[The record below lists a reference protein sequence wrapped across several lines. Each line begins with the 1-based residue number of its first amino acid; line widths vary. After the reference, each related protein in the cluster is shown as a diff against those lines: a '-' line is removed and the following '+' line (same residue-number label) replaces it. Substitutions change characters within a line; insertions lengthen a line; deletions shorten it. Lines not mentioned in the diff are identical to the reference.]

1 MKINLKKLILYNF
14 KGIRD
19 LEINFKEDIT
29 NIFGDNGTG
38 KTTIFDAYLWLL
50 FDKDSSNAS
59 NFNIKTLDKDG
70 KPFHQLDHFVEGIFD
85 IDGKEISFK
94 KVYKEKWTKKRGATE
109 AVFDG
114 HTCDYFINAVPVK
127 LKDYKDRIASLIDE
141 EKFKLISNPRY
152 FSVDLDKVKRREILM
167 SISDIKDEDLL
178 DDEFKDLDLGNYSIG
193 DLTKMAKASAKL
205 CNDRLK
211 ELPIRIDELNKSIVD
226 LDFDILDFQRNS
238 KLGSIK
244 KIDEDLASGDTSG
257 AVQSINKD
265 LADLVSQRAK
275 LTFEV
280 DERNRKTRAEVEDYN
295 SQEELRFLKETRL
308 ENEKKEKRA
317 YLKERLKT
325 YEEALSTNR
334 QKWKDIQGLE
344 ENIDHRCPTCGQ
356 LLPEDQIS
364 DARVKFNLSKAEKLE
379 KLIFDSEEIKK
390 TIEKINLDLKDLE
403 EKPIQSLVKRE
414 FIPEA
419 YPEEIKNIDLE
430 IENLKNK
437 LQAEKPRD
445 KADLIA
451 KKKDLQAELDNLNK
465 QLAYKETNEKT
476 RAKIEEYRAQIKET
490 SKEYDQA
497 QYILDL
503 IDRFNRKK
511 ADLIS
516 KDISDKFKLV
526 KWKLFEEQINGG
538 IAEVCEAT
546 VNGVPYADVNNANK
560 INAGIDIINTLADHF
575 DLEAPIFVDNAE
587 SVNDL
592 IKTDSQVIRLVVSK
606 DKELKID

>member
-1 MKINLKKLILYNF
+1 MKINLKKLILHNF

-38 KTTIFDAYLWLL
+38 KTSIFDAYLWLL
-50 FDKDSSNAS
+50 FDKDSSNSS

-70 KPFHQLDHFVEGIFD
+70 QAFHQLDHFVEGTFD
-85 IDGKEISFK
+85 IDGKEITFK

-114 HTCDYFINAVPVK
+114 HTCDYFINSVPVK

-152 FSVDLDKVKRREILM
+152 FSVDLDKAKRRAILM

-211 ELPIRIDELNKSIVD
+211 ELPVRIDELNKSIVD
-226 LDFDILDFQRNS
+226 LDFDVLDFQRNS

-275 LTFEV
+275 LIFEV

-325 YEEALSTNR
+325 YDEALNTNR

-344 ENIDHRCPTCGQ
+344 ENIDDRCPTCGQ
-356 LLPEDQIS
+356 QLPEDQIS
-364 DARVKFNLSKAEKLE
+364 DAREKFNLSKAEKLE
-379 KLIFDSEEIKK
+379 KLISDSEEIKK
-390 TIEKINLDLKDLE
+390 TVGKINLDLKDLE
-403 EKPIQSLVKRE
+403 ERPIQSLVERE

-451 KKKDLQAELDNLNK
+451 KKKDLQAELDDLNK
-465 QLAYKETNEKT
+465 QLAYKETNENT

-503 IDRFNRKK
+503 IDKFNRKK

-546 VNGVPYADVNNANK
+546 VKGVPYADVNNANK

-592 IKTDSQVIRLVVSK
+592 IGTDSQVIRLVVSK

>member
-1 MKINLKKLILYNF
+1 MKINLKKLNLHNF

-38 KTTIFDAYLWLL
+38 KTSVFDAYLWLL
-50 FDKDSSNAS
+50 FDKDSSNSS
-59 NFNIKTLDKDG
+59 NFNIKTLDENG
-70 KPFHQLDHFVEGIFD
+70 EALHQLDHFVEGTFD
-85 IDGKEISFK
+85 IDGKEITFK

-152 FSVDLDKVKRREILM
+152 FSVDLDKAKRREILM

-211 ELPIRIDELNKSIVD
+211 ELPVRIDELNKSIVD
-226 LDFDILDFQRNS
+226 LDFDVLDFQRNS

-275 LTFEV
+275 LIFEV

-308 ENEKKEKRA
+308 EDEKKEKRA

-325 YEEALSTNR
+325 YDEALNTNR

-344 ENIDHRCPTCGQ
+344 ENIDDRCPTCGQ
-356 LLPEDQIS
+356 QLPEDQIS
-364 DARVKFNLSKAEKLE
+364 DAKEKFNLSKAEKLE

-390 TIEKINLDLKDLE
+390 TVGKINLDLKDLE
-403 EKPIQSLVKRE
+403 ERPIQSLVKRE

-419 YPEEIKNIDLE
+419 YPEEIKNLDLE

-451 KKKDLQAELDNLNK
+451 KKKDLQAELDDLNK
-465 QLAYKETNEKT
+465 QLAYKETNDKT

-503 IDRFNRKK
+503 IDKFNRKK

-546 VNGVPYADVNNANK
+546 VKGVPYADVNNANK

-575 DLEAPIFVDNAE
+575 DLVAPIFVDNAE

-592 IKTDSQVIRLVVSK
+592 IGTDSQVIRLVVSK

>member
-1 MKINLKKLILYNF
+1 MKINLKKLVLHNF

-50 FDKDSSNAS
+50 FDKDSSNSS
-59 NFNIKTLDKDG
+59 NFNIKTLDEDG
-70 KPFHQLDHFVEGIFD
+70 KPLHQLDHFVEGIFD

-152 FSVDLDKVKRREILM
+152 FSVDLDKAKRREILM

-178 DDEFKDLDLGNYSIG
+178 DDEFKDLDLGTYSIG
-193 DLTKMAKASAKL
+193 DLSKMAKASAKL

-211 ELPIRIDELNKSIVD
+211 ELPVRIDELNKSIVD
-226 LDFDILDFQRNS
+226 LDFDVLDFQRSS
-238 KLGSIK
+238 KIGSIK

-295 SQEELRFLKETRL
+295 SQEELRFLKEIRL

-325 YEEALSTNR
+325 YEEALNTNR

-344 ENIDHRCPTCGQ
+344 ENIDDRCPTCGQ
-356 LLPEDQIS
+356 QLPEDQIAN
-364 DARVKFNLSKAEKLE
+364 AREKFNLSKAEKLE
-379 KLIFDSEEIKK
+379 KLIADSEEIKK

-403 EKPIQSLVKRE
+403 ARPIQSLVKRE

-451 KKKDLQAELDNLNK
+451 KKKDLQAELDDLNK
-465 QLAYKETNEKT
+465 KLAYKETNEKT
-476 RAKIEEYRAQIKET
+476 RAKIEEYRGQMKES

-503 IDRFNRKK
+503 IDKFNRKK

-560 INAGIDIINTLADHF
+560 INAGIDIINTLANHF

-592 IKTDSQVIRLVVSK
+592 IGTDSQVIRLVVSK
-606 DKELKID
+606 DRKLKVE

>member
-1 MKINLKKLILYNF
+1 MKINLKKLVLHNF

-50 FDKDSSNAS
+50 FDNDSSNAS

-114 HTCDYFINAVPVK
+114 HTCDYFINSVPVK

-152 FSVDLDKVKRREILM
+152 FSVDLDKAKRREILM

-178 DDEFKDLDLGNYSIG
+178 DDEFKDLDLGTYSIS

-211 ELPIRIDELNKSIVD
+211 EFPVRIDELNKSIVD
-226 LDFDILDFQRNS
+226 LDFDVLDFQRNS

-275 LTFEV
+275 LIFEV

-308 ENEKKEKRA
+308 EDEKKEKRD

-325 YEEALSTNR
+325 YDEALNTNR

-344 ENIDHRCPTCGQ
+344 ENIDDRCPTCGQ
-356 LLPEDQIS
+356 QLPEDQIS
-364 DARVKFNLSKAEKLE
+364 DAREKFNLSKAEKLE
-379 KLIFDSEEIKK
+379 KLIADSEEIKK
-390 TIEKINLDLKDLE
+390 TVGKINLDLKDLE
-403 EKPIQSLVKRE
+403 ARPIQSLVKRE

-451 KKKDLQAELDNLNK
+451 KKKDLQAELDDLNK
-465 QLAYKETNEKT
+465 KLAYKETNEKT
-476 RAKIEEYRAQIKET
+476 RAKIEEYRGQMKES

-503 IDRFNRKK
+503 IDKFNRKK

-560 INAGIDIINTLADHF
+560 INAGIDIINTLANHF

-592 IKTDSQVIRLVVSK
+592 IGTDSQVIRLVVSK